1 MDEPRRPQISAF
13 SFSVLSV
20 VSKLS
25 LLNFHYAFACG
36 LIMIPPLNTSTAA
49 NLRLEIELSRHSTAA

>member
-1 MDEPRRPQISAF
+1 MDELRRPQISVF
-13 SFSVLSV
+13 SFGLLSA

-25 LLNFHYAFACG
+25 LLNLHYALACG
-36 LIMIPPLNTSTAA
+36 SIVIPPLNTSTAA